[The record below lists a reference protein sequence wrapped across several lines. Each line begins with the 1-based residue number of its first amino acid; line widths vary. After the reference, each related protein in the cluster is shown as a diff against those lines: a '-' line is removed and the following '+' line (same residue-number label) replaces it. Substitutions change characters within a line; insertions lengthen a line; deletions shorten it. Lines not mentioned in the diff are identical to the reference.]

1 MAWPPTPEGQGGDIW
16 GLRKKRKKEKK
27 KNGMEK
33 AMAGMQTCLTDKANC
48 TVLKNLASRLVP
60 SPLPPPLWV
69 AGIHAVLEKISTQVS
84 AMILPQVHL
93 RKPCYDFYFLQTT
106 KFARLLGQPGGR

>member
-1 MAWPPTPEGQGGDIW
+1 MACPQ
-16 GLRKKRKKEKK
+16 LRKDKVVTFGRFKKRKERIAA
-27 KNGMEK
+27 K
-33 AMAGMQTCLTDKANC
+33 ASVPTCLTDKANC